1 MVGGGFVSHF
11 RNAIIEID
19 SSSSIAKYSEKMKIR
34 EILWSILLPLGLFAC
49 YQLLLA
55 SRLYEAESRFV
66 VKQMGENTSP
76 LDFGIGLLGGA
87 PSTSMEDAGLV
98 QEYIQSPNLLDKL
111 QEQLDLRGHF
121 VGFGADFLNY
131 FQKNASKE
139 DFLARYRKMVKIKID
154 PETNVMVLTVLAYD
168 PETAES
174 MADAISREGERF
186 VNKISEGMA
195 REQVDFVKK
204 EVDRSELRLREVR
217 QKLIQFQDAQSL
229 LDPEHQSE
237 TVIGLIAGLE
247 TKLVEAKAERFRL
260 LSFLKKNTPEVV
272 TNQQQISSLEQQVL
286 EEKSRLTG
294 ADHETLNRKLT
305 EFKELQ
311 LEVEFALEAY
321 KAGFASLEKARL
333 DASRKLK
340 HFVMLSST
348 GLPEEAAY
356 PRVLYNLITALVVIL
371 LLYGIIR
378 LVWATI
384 QDHRI

>member
-1 MVGGGFVSHF
+1 
-11 RNAIIEID
+11 
-19 SSSSIAKYSEKMKIR
+19 MKTPTF
-34 EILWSILLPLGLFAC
+34 LFSILVPW
-49 YQLLLA
+49 LLICVHQMFMA

-66 VKQMGENTSP
+66 VKQMGENASP

-87 PSTSMEDAGLV
+87 LFTSMEDAGLV
-98 QEYIQSPNLLDKL
+98 QEYIQSPNLLEKL

-121 VGFGADFLNY
+121 EGFGADFLNY
-131 FQKNASKE
+131 FPKDASKE
-139 DFLARYRKMVKIKID
+139 DFLARYRKMVKVKID
-154 PETNVMVLTVLAYD
+154 PETNVLVLTVLAYD
-168 PETAES
+168 PATAQS
-174 MADAISREGERF
+174 MADEISREGERF
-186 VNKISEGMA
+186 VNKVSEDMA

-217 QKLIQFQDAQSL
+217 QKLLRFQDAQSL

-247 TKLVEAKAERFRL
+247 AKLVEAKAERLRL
-260 LSFLKKNTPEVV
+260 LSFLKENTPEVV

-356 PRVLYNLITALVVIL
+356 PRVVYNLITALVVIL
-371 LLYGIIR
+371 LLYGIVR